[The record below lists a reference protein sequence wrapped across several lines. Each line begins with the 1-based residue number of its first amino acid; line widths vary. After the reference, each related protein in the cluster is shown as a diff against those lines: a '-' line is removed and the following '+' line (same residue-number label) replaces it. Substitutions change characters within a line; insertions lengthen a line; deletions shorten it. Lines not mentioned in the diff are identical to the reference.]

1 MANPKLTKLVSD
13 MKAQFGDESVMFA
26 SEIPLQPAI
35 SSGSLALD
43 FAIGHGGFP
52 SDRVIELA
60 GEEGC
65 GKTTLSLLAVTRFL
79 DAQPDRAALI
89 LDLEHKLS
97 PDWVRALVGDDRMDR
112 LIYVQPDHI
121 EQATN
126 VYRQAVTSGQVCIA
140 VIDSIGGAPTVR
152 RNDNA
157 EVASY
162 GGNSQGV
169 GEFARTAASLSA
181 KYRTLTI
188 GINQTRADMEGYHRM
203 LTPGGR
209 AWKHAVV
216 LRIQL
221 KKSTRETVEDVVG
234 GEKVTVGHAVYAKVV
249 KNQLNAPGRTAMW
262 WFYNIPTEKYGFGVD
277 VLDEV
282 VRLGIV
288 TRVISQ
294 SGGWYTHP
302 ALPADRK
309 GDHKVNGLANL
320 KAVINADEALKQT
333 LVSEILANLHEY
345 ASEVAPISDPDA
357 PIDEAGMRVG
367 LGGLAE

>member
-1 MANPKLTKLVSD
+1 MTTAKLTKLVTD
-13 MKAQFGDESVMFA
+13 LKDKFGDDSVMFA
-26 SEIPLQPAI
+26 NDIPLQPPI

-65 GKTTLSLLAVTRFL
+65 GKTTLSLLAVTKFL
-79 DAQPDRAALI
+79 DAQPDRGALI
-89 LDLEHKLS
+89 MDLEHKLS
-97 PDWVRALVGDDRMDR
+97 PDWVRTLVGDDRMER

-126 VYRQAVTSGQVCIA
+126 VFRQAVTSGQICIA
-140 VIDSIGGAPTVR
+140 VLDSIGGAPTIR

-169 GEFARTAASLSA
+169 GEFGRTAAALSA
-181 KYRTLTI
+181 KYRCLTI

-203 LTPGGR
+203 NTPGGK
-209 AWKHAVV
+209 AWKHAVI

-221 KKSTRETVEDVVG
+221 KRSTRETVEQTIN
-234 GEKVTVGHAVYAKVV
+234 GEKITVGHAVYAKVV

-262 WFYNIPTEKYGFGVD
+262 WFYNVPTDEYGFGVD
-277 VLDEV
+277 TLDEV
-282 VRLGIV
+282 VRLGIL
-288 TRVISQ
+288 TRVIHQ

-302 ALPADRK
+302 ALPADKK
-309 GDHKVNGLANL
+309 GDHKVNGLSAL
-320 KAVINADEALKQT
+320 KKVIYADEALKQT
-333 LVSEILANLHEY
+333 LVSEILTRLDDH

-357 PIDEAGMRVG
+357 PIEEAM
-367 LGGLAE
+367 A

>member
-1 MANPKLTKLVSD
+1 MPTAKLTKLVAD
-13 MKAQFGDESVMFA
+13 LKAKFGEESVMFA
-26 SEIPLQPAI
+26 DEIPLQPAV

-43 FAIGHGGFP
+43 FAVGRGGFP

-79 DAQPDRAALI
+79 DDQPDRAALI
-89 LDLEHKLS
+89 MDLEHKLS
-97 PDWVRALVGDDRMDR
+97 PDWVRTLVGDERMER
-112 LIYVQPDHI
+112 IVYVQPDHI

-126 VYRQAVTSGQVCIA
+126 VFRQAVGSGQVCIA
-140 VIDSIGGAPTVR
+140 VLDSIGGAPTVR

-169 GEFARTAASLSA
+169 GEFARTAAALSG
-181 KYRTLTI
+181 KHRCLTI
-188 GINQTRADMEGYHRM
+188 GINQTRADMDGYHRM

-209 AWKHAVV
+209 AWKHAVI

-221 KKSTRETVEDVVG
+221 KRSTRETVEDVVN

-249 KNQLNAPGRTAMW
+249 KNQVAAPGRTAMW
-262 WFYNIPTEKYGFGVD
+262 WFYHVPTERYGFGVD

-282 VRLGIV
+282 VRLGILTKV
-288 TRVISQ
+288 VSAN
-294 SGGWYTHP
+294 GGWYSHP
-302 ALPADRK
+302 ALPADKK
-309 GDHKVNGLANL
+309 GDHKVNGLAAL
-320 KAVINADEALKQT
+320 KAAITADEAVKST
-333 LVSEILANLHEY
+333 LVSEILANLGDY
-345 ASEVAPISDPDA
+345 ASVVAPISDPDA
-357 PIDEAGMRVG
+357 PIEDGAMTRQAG
-367 LGGLAE
+367 A

>member
-1 MANPKLTKLVSD
+1 MATAKLTKLVTD
-13 MKAQFGDESVMFA
+13 LKEKFGDDSVMFA
-26 SEIPLQPAI
+26 ADIPLQPAV

-65 GKTTLSLLAVTRFL
+65 GKTTLSLLATTRFL
-79 DAQPDRAALI
+79 DAQPDRGALI
-89 LDLEHKLS
+89 MDLEHKLS
-97 PDWVRALVGDDRMDR
+97 PDWVRTLVGDERMDR

-126 VYRQAVTSGQVCIA
+126 IFRQAVTSGQVCIA
-140 VIDSIGGAPTVR
+140 VLDSIGGAPTIR

-162 GGNSQGV
+162 GGNSLGV

-181 KYRTLTI
+181 KYRCLTI
-188 GINQTRADMEGYHRM
+188 GINQTRADMDGYHRM
-203 LTPGGR
+203 NTPGGR
-209 AWKHAVV
+209 AWKHAVI

-221 KKSTRETVEDVVG
+221 KKSTRETVEQVVN
-234 GEKVTVGHAVYAKVV
+234 GEKIIVGNAVYAKVV
-249 KNQLNAPGRTAMW
+249 KNQLNAAGRTAMW
-262 WFYNIPTEKYGFGVD
+262 WFYNVPTDEYGFGVD

-282 VRLGIV
+282 VRLGIL
-288 TRVISQ
+288 TRVIQQ

-302 ALPADRK
+302 ALPADKK
-309 GDHKVNGLANL
+309 GDHKINGLASL
-320 KAVINADEALKQT
+320 KKIINADELLKQT
-333 LVSEILANLHEY
+333 LVSEILARLDEH
-345 ASEVAPISDPDA
+345 ASEVAPISDPDE
-357 PIDEAGMRVG
+357 PIEKAM
-367 LGGLAE
+367 A